1 MTSRRYINGRM
12 VDVEDVGSAVA
23 RQRAAARQAQA
34 SREVAAAFYTLAEDL
49 ADATLDNPDD
59 PEVKRL
65 LDEAMRHHVA
75 AAADDLAA
83 QDEARTDD
91 TTIRRVPSAPCGC
104 PEDAGHTD
112 RP

>member
-12 VDVEDVGSAVA
+12 VEAEDIGTAIA
-23 RQRAAARQAQA
+23 RARAAARQAQR
-34 SREVAAAFYTLAEDL
+34 SREVADAFYTLAEDL
-49 ADATLDNPDD
+49 ADTALDNPDD

-83 QDEARTDD
+83 QEERT
-91 TTIRRVPSAPCGC
+91 PG
-104 PEDAGHTD
+104 ED
-112 RP
+112 